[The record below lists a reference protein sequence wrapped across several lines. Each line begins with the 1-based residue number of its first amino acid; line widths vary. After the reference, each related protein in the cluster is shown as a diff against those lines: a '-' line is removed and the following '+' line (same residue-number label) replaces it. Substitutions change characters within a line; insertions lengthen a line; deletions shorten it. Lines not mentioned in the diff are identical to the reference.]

1 MKGKKK
7 KIIVILGPTASGKS
21 DLAIQ
26 LAKLFNGEI
35 ISADSRQV
43 YKGMNLGT
51 GKVEKDKKPKNQ
63 YYSQGV
69 KHYLLDIVSPKKYF
83 SLADFLKLADKAV
96 KEIFKKGKLPIIC
109 GGTGLYISALIE
121 GWQLPKVKPN
131 KRLREKLGKKSK
143 EELFQLLKDLDPQ
156 KAKKIDKNNRPRLI
170 RAIEI
175 ASILEKVPALVKKPP
190 DWDILI
196 IGIKKDRQ
204 ELKNLISQRLEK
216 RLNLGMISEVK
227 NLKKQGVSSQR
238 LEGFGLEYRFLN
250 RYLEEKISFE
260 EMKKQLLKEI
270 NNYAKRQMTWF
281 RKIKN
286 VHWVEKPEKA
296 VDLTKKFLNE
306 KG

>member
-204 ELKNLISQRLEK
+204 ELKNLISQRLK
-216 RLNLGMISEVK
+216 
-227 NLKKQGVSSQR
+227 
-238 LEGFGLEYRFLN
+238 
-250 RYLEEKISFE
+250 
-260 EMKKQLLKEI
+260 
-270 NNYAKRQMTWF
+270 
-281 RKIKN
+281 KIKFRN
-286 VHWVEKPEKA
+286 
-296 VDLTKKFLNE
+296 DF
-306 KG
+306 

>member
-1 MKGKKK
+1 MKNKKK
-7 KIIVILGPTASGKS
+7 KIIVILGPTSSGKS

-69 KHYLLDIVSPKKYF
+69 KHHLLDIVSPKKYF
-83 SLADFLKLADKAV
+83 SLADFLKLANKAV
-96 KEIFKKGKLPIIC
+96 EEIFKKGKLPIIC

-131 KRLREKLGKKSK
+131 KRLREKLEKKSK

-175 ASILEKVPALVKKPP
+175 ASTLEKVPALVKKPP

-204 ELKNLISQRLEK
+204 ELKNLISKRLEK

-286 VHWVEKPEKA
+286 VHWVEKPEEA